1 MASTGLQDW
10 KSCAFTCSKPSPA
23 VIVDSPFISAGVAG
37 GGRLIAVRYAA
48 SLPGNWP
55 AEKTRDDTSKPKR
68 AKNDT
73 ARVKDAAEYDE
84 L

>member
-10 KSCAFTCSKPSPA
+10 KSCAFTCSKPFPA

-48 SLPGNWP
+48 SLPGKRP
-55 AEKTRDDTSKPKR
+55 TDKPRGDTDKPKR
-68 AKNDT
+68 AKSNT
-73 ARVKDAAEYDE
+73 VRLRNNAEYVE
-84 L
+84 P